1 MKGYFYSSE
10 LRVDRQGPKAWEA
23 RCYAI
28 RDSHSV
34 LVADGYGRTEDEA
47 VEDAHAW
54 MVAVGRMAPDFLEMN
69 PEYHR
74 APLLGK
80 KARGL
85 LIACVAFAALG
96 CASLASNM
104 KLEEVPP
111 VPQASQVDV
120 PQQNL
125 EDIRAHM
132 KVLSNPGD
140 EELARQFTVLRLLK
154 DPCGVPKALVFQ
166 KRMGAEWSGA
176 QVVHEYLEAFSG
188 EEQFKAVQSYPMVGV
203 PEDYLFSLMD
213 Q

>member
-104 KLEEVPP
+104 KLEEIPPVPP
-111 VPQASQVDV
+111 VSQVDV

-125 EDIRAHM
+125 QQIRESM

-140 EELARQFTVLRLLK
+140 EELARQFTVLRLLR
-154 DPCGVPKALVFQ
+154 DPCGIPKAMVAYAQ
-166 KRMGAEWSGA
+166 HREEWAAGHA
-176 QVVHEYLEAFSG
+176 VYDYLEEFK
-188 EEQFKAVQSYPMVGV
+188 EDEKYKAVKDHPMVGV
-203 PEDYLFSLMD
+203 SEDFLFSLMD